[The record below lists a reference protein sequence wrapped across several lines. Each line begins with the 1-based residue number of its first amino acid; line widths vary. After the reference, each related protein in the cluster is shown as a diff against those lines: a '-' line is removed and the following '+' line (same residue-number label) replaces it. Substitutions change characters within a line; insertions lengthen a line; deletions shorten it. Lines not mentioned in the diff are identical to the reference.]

1 MNRIWSNI
9 IGWSLILLLLG
20 MMYMAERNFT
30 LSKKMLK
37 IQHKIFIPI
46 LIVLTIIK
54 WIKTG
59 QFLGEKNSYSLFLI
73 ISLVS
78 LCSELLNKFIPKY
91 FRCYSMNDIYF
102 DDRNYR
108 YVISLGIFNFC
119 MTFMGIATIMLFIDD
134 FIIKLGIR

>member
-1 MNRIWSNI
+1 
-9 IGWSLILLLLG
+9 
-20 MMYMAERNFT
+20 
-30 LSKKMLK
+30 MLK
-37 IQHKIFIPI
+37 IKYKIFISI